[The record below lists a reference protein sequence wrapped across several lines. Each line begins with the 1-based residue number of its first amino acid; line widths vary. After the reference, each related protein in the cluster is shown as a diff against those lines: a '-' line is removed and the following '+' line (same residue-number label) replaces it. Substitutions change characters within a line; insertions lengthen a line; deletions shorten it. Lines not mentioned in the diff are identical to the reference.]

1 MKVSPRAADAS
12 AGAGRRGKGPP
23 QRARKGLR
31 FGFRVRGME
40 VQTSAAVGV
49 KTNQQVVGPIVLLG
63 PPGAGKGTQAKLI
76 AETYGIPQIST
87 GDILRANVAGKTEL
101 GLKAKEIMERGDL
114 VPDELVCDM
123 VADRLQK
130 ADCVRGFILDGF
142 PRTVRQA
149 EWLDGQLEK
158 MRAGKGAAGQAA
170 CAPPVVIRLVVEYN
184 QLLQRLTG
192 RRSYPTC
199 GLIYNVYFQPPKVQG
214 ICDVDGSTLVQRRDD
229 TEEVIAERLKA
240 YDQLT
245 LPLVEYYRPKGRLLK
260 INGDQQVE
268 AVAAQMF
275 SALENVH
282 R

>member
-1 MKVSPRAADAS
+1 M
-12 AGAGRRGKGPP
+12 GA
-23 QRARKGLR
+23 
-31 FGFRVRGME
+31 
-40 VQTSAAVGV
+40 QTSAVADVS
-49 KTNQQVVGPIVLLG
+49 KKQRVVGPIILLG

-87 GDILRANVAGKTEL
+87 GDILRDNVARKTEL
-101 GLKAKEIMERGDL
+101 GMKAKGIMERGDL

-123 VADRLQK
+123 VADRLQQ

-158 MRAGKGAAGQAA
+158 MRAAKDAPGRQA

-192 RRSYPTC
+192 RRSCPTC
-199 GLIYNVYFQPPKVQG
+199 GLIYNVYYQPPKVQG
-214 ICDVDGSTLVQRRDD
+214 ICDCDGTALVQRRDD

-240 YDQLT
+240 YEQLT
-245 LPLVEYYRPKGRLLK
+245 LPLVDYYGSRGRL
-260 INGDQQVE
+260 IEVNGDQPVE
-268 AVAAQMF
+268 AVAGQMF
-275 SALENVH
+275 SALENVN
-282 R
+282 RL

>member
-1 MKVSPRAADAS
+1 
-12 AGAGRRGKGPP
+12 
-23 QRARKGLR
+23 
-31 FGFRVRGME
+31 ME

-87 GDILRANVAGKTEL
+87 GDILRDNVARKTEL
-101 GLKAKEIMERGDL
+101 GVKAKEIMGRGDL
-114 VPDELVCDM
+114 VPDELVCGM
-123 VADRLQK
+123 VADRLTQ

-158 MRAGKGAAGQAA
+158 MRAGQDGKRQQAY
-170 CAPPVVIRLVVEYN
+170 APPVVIRLVVEYN

-192 RRSYPTC
+192 RRSCPTC
-199 GLIYNVYFQPPKVQG
+199 GLIYNVYYQPPKVQG
-214 ICDVDGSTLVQRRDD
+214 ICDVEGTPLVTRRDD

-240 YDQLT
+240 YEQLT
-245 LPLVEYYRPKGRLLK
+245 LPLVEYYGARGRL
-260 INGDQQVE
+260 IEVNGDQPVGG
-268 AVAAQMF
+268 VMAQTF
-275 SALENVH
+275 RAIQNVN
-282 R
+282 RL